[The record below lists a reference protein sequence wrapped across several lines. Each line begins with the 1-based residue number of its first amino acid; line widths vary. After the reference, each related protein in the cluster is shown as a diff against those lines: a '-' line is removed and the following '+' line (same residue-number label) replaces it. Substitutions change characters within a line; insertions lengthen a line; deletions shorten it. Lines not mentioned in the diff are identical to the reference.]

1 MVITVLIIQATVLF
15 SALESRSVILEQ
27 NPTSVLVSQYQYS
40 QRINSSCE
48 NGVISSFSIEEFFR
62 DILFIR
68 DTLKELRH
76 EMGTQTC
83 AGKTLSS
90 LTPLEHTQDS
100 SLHMTVLNTMVH
112 LFIMKLDWSNEVIV
126 EENIFT
132 RIANRQ
138 CTHGDTVRRIQGLQ
152 ASLLRTWE
160 SLHCKIVTNTSINN
174 NNNNNNSQSSLVT
187 NYNSAFSTPILRY
200 QNCQQRTTRDC
211 ILHNHVDRV
220 LQIIESHLIVI

>member
-76 EMGTQTC
+76 EMVSRKYFNELQIKIKTFRTWNRSKFNLTFQGTQTC

-152 ASLLRTWE
+152 AR
-160 SLHCKIVTNTSINN
+160 
-174 NNNNNNSQSSLVT
+174 
-187 NYNSAFSTPILRY
+187 
-200 QNCQQRTTRDC
+200 
-211 ILHNHVDRV
+211 
-220 LQIIESHLIVI
+220 